1 MVTQEA
7 AQALEAQKAALQVVT
22 QEAAQALEAQKAVL
36 QAETL
41 RAAQQPKQ
49 EVFLLW

>member
-7 AQALEAQKAALQVVT
+7 AQAQEAQKAALQVVT
-22 QEAAQALEAQKAVL
+22 QEAAQAQKAVL

-49 EVFLLW
+49 EVFLMW